1 MSGRGAGLLLPVLL
15 LALACSPA
23 RPRPETQP
31 PSPPPRPQTG
41 TVTAAEVLEAR
52 ALLLLMA
59 DRRQFDFFSVEAVRE
74 DHRGLWP
81 ELALTLGRI
90 GDPRGRQVLEGML
103 LDDRPEV
110 RRRAVFALGRL
121 GDREAQAAL
130 QIAVADAD
138 RATGRR
144 AVEALARLEVPLV
157 QVVEAA
163 LPLAPAERWARL
175 TPELFRFAPED
186 VVVLAREALATA
198 PVEERFWAIYALA
211 RKPLPAGRELLRLG
225 LLHDDR
231 AARAW
236 AARGLGAAG
245 AGSELARLRP
255 LLEDDKAGP
264 VVQALRAAARLIAT
278 GRGAAPASWVAPL
291 LALMDDG
298 RVGVRL
304 TAIETAGHW
313 LLEPRLGDRLARLG
327 RDGSGRER
335 ELALL
340 ALATGGDPRAA
351 ELVGRAA
358 GSAEYSLRAVAATA
372 AVRIGAEDVLTRLET
387 DRAAGVRMAV
397 LAARLERADGR
408 AATEARR
415 GLIDADPAVRATA
428 LEWLAENPVAPLEE
442 IALGILGDGDG
453 DGDGGSAA
461 GDGGR
466 WLVELRL
473 DGIAALAARA
483 VAESLERGAI
493 VATLE
498 RLATDE
504 EYLVRRAA
512 ADALAELGRPRPV
525 PEPVVTRLDLDRYRD
540 LARRLRGRPRVDL
553 ETAHGT
559 VGLELDCDAAPMTC
573 HGFLQLVRQGFY
585 DGLVF
590 HRVVAD
596 FVVQA
601 GDPRGDGW
609 GGPGFTL
616 RDEPNLIRYERGVL
630 GMARSAPDT
639 AGSQF
644 FITLSP
650 QHHLDGDYTAFGRVI
665 DGIEVL
671 DRIAQGDRIERLSE
685 RSEQARRDTLHPMR
699 TTRRRLG
706 SR

>member
-1 MSGRGAGLLLPVLL
+1 MPGRRVVLLPAVLL
-15 LALACSPA
+15 VAWACSPPA
-23 RPRPETQP
+23 RPRPQTQL
-31 PSPPPRPQTG
+31 PPPAPRP
-41 TVTAAEVLEAR
+41 AAGANAAGAELEAR

-59 DRRQFDFFSVEAVRE
+59 DRRQFDPFSVETVQAE
-74 DHRGLWP
+74 HRPLWP
-81 ELALTLGRI
+81 ELALALGRI

-103 LDDRPEV
+103 VDRRPEV

-121 GDREAQAAL
+121 GDRGARTLLE
-130 QIAVADAD
+130 IAVADAD

-144 AVEALARLEVPLV
+144 AVEALARLETPLV
-157 QVVEAA
+157 RVVEAA
-163 LPLAPAERWARL
+163 LPLAPEERWARL
-175 TPELFRFAPED
+175 CPELFRFAPED
-186 VVVLAREALATA
+186 VLVLAGEALAAA
-198 PVEERFWAIYALA
+198 PLEARFWAIYALA
-211 RKPLPAGRELLRLG
+211 RKPLPGGRELLRLG
-225 LLHDDR
+225 LLLDDR

-236 AARGLGAAG
+236 AARGLGVVG
-245 AGSELARLRP
+245 EGSDLSRLRS
-255 LLEDDKAGP
+255 LLDEKEAGP
-264 VVQALRAAARLIAT
+264 VVQALRAAARLIAD
-278 GRGAAPASWVAPL
+278 GRGAAPPDWVEPL
-291 LALMDDG
+291 LALMEDE

-313 LLEPRLGDRLARLG
+313 LLEPRLGDRLVRLG

-358 GSAEYSLRAVAATA
+358 GSAEFALRAVAATA
-372 AVRIGAEDVLTRLET
+372 AARIGLDDVLTRLET
-387 DRAAGVRMAV
+387 DRSAAVRMAV
-397 LAARLERADGR
+397 LATRLERADAR
-408 AATEARR
+408 AVTEARR

-428 LEWLAENPVAPLEE
+428 LEWLTENPVAPLEE
-442 IALGILGDGDG
+442 IALGVVGDGDG
-453 DGDGGSAA
+453 A
-461 GDGGR
+461 GDAGR
-466 WLVELRL
+466 WPVELRL

-483 VAESLERGAI
+483 AAEPLERGTI
-493 VATLE
+493 VAALE

-525 PEPVVTRLDLDRYRD
+525 PEPVATQLDLDQYRD
-540 LARRLRGRPRVDL
+540 LVRRAGGRPRVDL

-559 VGLELDCDAAPMTC
+559 VGLELHCEAAPMTC

-590 HRVVAD
+590 HRVVPD

-616 RDEPNLIRYERGVL
+616 RDELNLIRYDRGVL

-665 DGIEVL
+665 DGYEVL
-671 DRIAQGDRIERLSE
+671 DGIAQGDRIERLSE
-685 RSEQARRDTLHPMR
+685 RSAERRGGPAAPGR
-699 TTRRRLG
+699 
-706 SR
+706 

>member
-1 MSGRGAGLLLPVLL
+1 MPGRGAVLFPAMLL
-15 LALACSPA
+15 LAVACSPPA
-23 RPRPETQP
+23 RPRPRTQP
-31 PSPPPRPQTG
+31 PPPPPQSTAG
-41 TVTAAEVLEAR
+41 GATTAAELEAR
-52 ALLLLMA
+52 GLLLLMA
-59 DRRQFDFFSVEAVRE
+59 DRRQFDSFSVEAVRAE
-74 DHRGLWP
+74 HRRLWP
-81 ELALTLGRI
+81 DLALALGRI

-103 LDDRPEV
+103 VDGRPEV
-110 RRRAVFALGRL
+110 RRHAVFALGRL
-121 GDREAQAAL
+121 GDREARTL
-130 QIAVADAD
+130 LEIAVADAD

-144 AVEALARLEVPLV
+144 AVEALARLETPLV
-157 QVVEAA
+157 RVVEAA
-163 LPLAPAERWARL
+163 LPLAPEERWARL
-175 TPELFRFAPED
+175 CPELFRFAPED
-186 VVVLAREALATA
+186 VLVLAGEALAAA
-198 PVEERFWAIYALA
+198 PVEARFWAIYALA
-211 RKPLPAGRELLRLG
+211 RKPLPGGRELLRLG
-225 LLHDDR
+225 LLLDDR

-236 AARGLGAAG
+236 AARGLGAVG
-245 AGSELARLRP
+245 EGSDLARLRA
-255 LLEDDKAGP
+255 LLDEEEPGP
-264 VVQALRAAARLIAT
+264 VIQALRAAARLIAD
-278 GRGAAPASWVAPL
+278 GRGAAPSDWVEPL
-291 LALMDDG
+291 LALMDDE

-313 LLEPRLGDRLARLG
+313 LLEPRLGERLARLG

-358 GSAEYSLRAVAATA
+358 GSTEFALRAVAATA
-372 AVRIGAEDVLTRLET
+372 AARIGADDVLTRLEI
-387 DRAAGVRMAV
+387 DRAAAVRTAV
-397 LAARLERADGR
+397 LAARLERADAR

-442 IALGILGDGDG
+442 IALGIFGDGDG
-453 DGDGGSAA
+453 DGEGA
-461 GDGGR
+461 GVADAGR
-466 WLVELRL
+466 WPVELRL

-483 VAESLERGAI
+483 AAEALERGVI
-493 VATLE
+493 VAALE

-525 PEPVVTRLDLDRYRD
+525 PEPVATRLDLDQYRD
-540 LARRLRGRPRVDL
+540 LVRRAGGRHRVDL

-559 VGLELDCDAAPMTC
+559 VGLELNCDAAPMTC

-590 HRVVAD
+590 HRVVPD

-665 DGIEVL
+665 DGHQTL
-671 DRIAQGDRIERLSE
+671 DRIARGDRIERLSE
-685 RSEQARRDTLHPMR
+685 RSAERRGGPR
-699 TTRRRLG
+699 APG
-706 SR
+706 G